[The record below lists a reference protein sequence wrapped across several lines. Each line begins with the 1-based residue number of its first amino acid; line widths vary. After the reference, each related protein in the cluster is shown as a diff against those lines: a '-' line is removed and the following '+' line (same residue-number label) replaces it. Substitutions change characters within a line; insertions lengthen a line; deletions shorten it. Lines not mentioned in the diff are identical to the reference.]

1 MCIVKK
7 LVLIILKIILV
18 GIILVVGVIDV
29 ARARDVTAYA
39 GWTYSTGFGG
49 MGVASS
55 QLDTYL
61 HLSWQRYYPKLLKSL
76 DQVSAV

>member
-1 MCIVKK
+1 VRYYNF
-7 LVLIILKIILV
+7 
-18 GIILVVGVIDV
+18 DPF
-29 ARARDVTAYA
+29 DVTAFA

-61 HLSWQRYYPKLLKSL
+61 HLSWQRYYPKLLKPIEESSRII
-76 DQVSAV
+76 V